1 MTTISPAVVFPT
13 VFADEDDFDDES
25 FFFVSASALSLDC
38 LTAGT
43 TPVGELPSPVEL
55 LPVEIADPPFEV
67 PATTTALV
75 AVSLAV
81 SFAVSFALMVS
92 AAGKRTP
99 KRPIL
104 AQHNTLKRGHRLT
117 IIIIIRNVDHFVLL
131 SS

>member
-75 AVSLAV
+75 AVS
-81 SFAVSFALMVS
+81 FAVSFALMVS